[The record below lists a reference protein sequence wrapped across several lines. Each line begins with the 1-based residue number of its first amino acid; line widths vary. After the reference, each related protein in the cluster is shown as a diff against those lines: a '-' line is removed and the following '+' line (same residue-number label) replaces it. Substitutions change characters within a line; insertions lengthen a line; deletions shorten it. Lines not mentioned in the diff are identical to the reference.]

1 MPLRPDTPPSLPQP
15 RGPLSEHV
23 LGALTSAPHDLPPAP
38 PATGNVLEGD
48 DDFHLTLYCLYEL
61 HYRGFEDVD
70 DGWEWEPSLLRV
82 RRKLESCFEE
92 ALRKELDDP
101 GAGSQATAS
110 APASTPTPDQ
120 LADHLRQ
127 LLDSTSGPSLSR
139 SLEMR
144 ASVD

>member
-1 MPLRPDTPPSLPQP
+1 MHPRLDIPPHLPRP
-15 RGPLSEHV
+15 RGPLSDHV
-23 LGALTSAPHDLPPAP
+23 LAALALRPHELPPAP

-92 ALRKELDDP
+92 ALRKELDEP
-101 GAGSQATAS
+101 GAGSQAT
-110 APASTPTPDQ
+110 ASTPTPDQ
-120 LADHLRQ
+120 LADHLR
-127 LLDSTSGPSLSR
+127 
-139 SLEMR
+139 
-144 ASVD
+144 